1 MAGRY
6 QASKQLTYTSP
17 DGVTVTYLAPRIL
30 PAGSSAAG
38 PAQTAV
44 AAGEVSRLD
53 LVAYRTLGAA
63 LQAWQLADANDAM
76 DPFELVASPGQTMA
90 LPGTGAGSS

>member
-6 QASKQLTYTSP
+6 QASKQLTYMSP

-30 PAGSSAAG
+30 SAGSSVAG
-38 PAQTAV
+38 PARAAV
-44 AAGEVSRLD
+44 AASEVGRLD

-63 LQAWQLADANDAM
+63 PQAWQLADANDAM
-76 DPFELVASPGQTMA
+76 DPFELVAFSGQTMA
-90 LPGTGAGSS
+90 LPDTVAGPS

>member
-6 QASKQLTYTSP
+6 QASEQLTYTSP

-30 PAGSSAAG
+30 PAGSSLAGQDRAAVG
-38 PAQTAV
+38 
-44 AAGEVSRLD
+44 AAEVGRLD

-63 LQAWQLADANDAM
+63 PQAWQLADANDAM
-76 DPFELVASPGQTMA
+76 DPFELVAFSGQTMA
-90 LPGTGAGSS
+90 LPDTGAGSS

>member
-6 QASKQLTYTSP
+6 QGGQQLTYTSP
-17 DGVTVTYLAPRIL
+17 QGVTVTYLAPRVL

-38 PAQTAV
+38 GARTTV
-44 AAGEVSRLD
+44 GAGEAGRLD
-53 LVAYRTLGAA
+53 LVAYRVLGGA

-76 DPFELVASPGQTMA
+76 DPFELAAAAGQTMA
-90 LPGTGAGSS
+90 LPDTPGAPS

>member
-17 DGVTVTYLAPRIL
+17 DGVTVAYLAPRIL
-30 PAGSSAAG
+30 PPGSSVAG
-38 PAQTAV
+38 PAQAAV
-44 AAGEVSRLD
+44 GTGEVGRLD

-63 LQAWQLADANDAM
+63 AQAWQLADANDAM
-76 DPFELVASPGQTMA
+76 DPFELVVSAGQTVT
-90 LPGTGAGSS
+90 LPGNGAGSS